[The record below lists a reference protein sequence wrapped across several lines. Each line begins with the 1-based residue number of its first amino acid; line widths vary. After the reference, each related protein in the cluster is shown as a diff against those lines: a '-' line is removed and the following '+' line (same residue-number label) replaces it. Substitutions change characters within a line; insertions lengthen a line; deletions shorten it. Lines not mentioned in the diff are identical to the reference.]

1 MKKVTITSIFFIAI
15 FGIIFVTYQSNHS
28 ERYVEQHKLKSFNYI
43 SKQQLTPKIT
53 TVKIAAIG
61 DILIHNVVYYDAKT
75 TDGGY
80 DFKPMFEPVKQ
91 YLETADITIANQE
104 TMIGGTEI
112 GLSSYPRFNS
122 PFEVGD
128 ALKYVGVDVVTLAN
142 NHTLD
147 RGETAIQNA
156 IKHWNSL
163 NITYTGAYKSKEDS
177 EQIRYMNKNDI
188 KFSFLSYTYG
198 TNGIPIPKGKDYLV
212 NLINKDKMKKEISEA
227 KQNSDVVI
235 VSMHFGNEYE
245 MMPNNYQIDL
255 AEFLAKEGVDI
266 VIGHH
271 PHVLQPVQW
280 ITRPDGKKTFVA
292 YSLGNFISAMYGVDQ
307 LVGGIL
313 QLDVEKKVIGKN
325 IEISLKEPTFIP
337 TYTHA
342 PGFKNFRILPM
353 ASVTN
358 DQLKN
363 VNEHLTRYKTLMTNW
378 VTDINYLDTISST
391 STSE

>member
-1 MKKVTITSIFFIAI
+1 MKKITIIVFIIIGI
-15 FGIIFVTYQSNHS
+15 FGIIFITYQPNNS
-28 ERYVEQHKLKSFNYI
+28 ERYVYHHTTKELYYVNKEQL
-43 SKQQLTPKIT
+43 LPKIS

-75 TDGGY
+75 ADGGY
-80 DFKPMFEPVKQ
+80 DFRPMFEPVKH
-91 YLETADITIANQE
+91 YLESADITIANQE
-104 TMIGGTEI
+104 TMIGGTDI

-147 RGETAIQNA
+147 RGEVAIKNA
-156 IKHWNSL
+156 INHWNAL
-163 NITYTGAYKSKEDS
+163 DITYTGAYISKEDS
-177 EQIRYMNKNDI
+177 QQIRYMNKNDI

-198 TNGIPIPKGKDYLV
+198 TNGIPVPKGKDYLV
-212 NLINKDKMKKEISEA
+212 NLINKDKMKKDINEA
-227 KQNSDVVI
+227 KQNSDVTI

-245 MMPNNYQIDL
+245 LMPNNYQIDL

-280 ITRPDGKKTFVA
+280 INRPDGKKTFVA

-313 QLDVEKKVIGKN
+313 QIDVEKKVVGKK
-325 IEISLKEPTFIP
+325 IDISLKEPTFIP

-353 ASVTN
+353 ASLTN
-358 DQLKN
+358 EQLQN
-363 VNEHLTRYKTLMTNW
+363 VDEHLNRYKDLMTNW
-378 VTDINYLDTISST
+378 VADINYIDKISTTSST
-391 STSE
+391 E